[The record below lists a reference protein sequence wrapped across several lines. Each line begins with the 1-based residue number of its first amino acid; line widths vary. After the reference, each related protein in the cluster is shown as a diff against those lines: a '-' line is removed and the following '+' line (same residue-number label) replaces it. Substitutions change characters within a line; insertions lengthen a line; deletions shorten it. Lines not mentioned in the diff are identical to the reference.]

1 VTTSLSLHIH
11 TQRWGYC
18 YRRLSPVTS
27 LPVCFCLLSFIPCF
41 GFFSQLVQKLSSIEE
56 RTKGSP
62 TTTHALSYAAQI
74 TTNLIIYS
82 LFRRFYEV
90 QAIVGGH
97 LRSAPSRT
105 GQRFDRA
112 APRHTHRTRRE
123 WTRAKEKGPLP
134 CVASL
139 SSISAGCLIT
149 TNMTTSAQS
158 IVPDDHVFDPE
169 MEEWTFAR
177 PEVRMTELWPVRL

>member
-1 VTTSLSLHIH
+1 MTSFPSH

-62 TTTHALSYAAQI
+62 ATTLSNAAQI
-74 TTNLIIYS
+74 LIYS
-82 LFRRFYEV
+82 LCRRFYEV

-97 LRSAPSRT
+97 PRSAPSRT

-123 WTRAKEKGPLP
+123 RTRAKEEGPLP
-134 CVASL
+134 CVPLSL
-139 SSISAGCLIT
+139 SCLLPQT
-149 TNMTTSAQS
+149 VSRHRANMTS
-158 IVPDDHVFDPE
+158 
-169 MEEWTFAR
+169 R
-177 PEVRMTELWPVRL
+177 PNQ